1 MPILHCEN
9 GILDRRQRAAL
20 SAVRYVFGLIYSCIN
35 NKLNNNTE
43 ADYKVFN
50 PAAWLGKKI
59 VHWLISEQASASKPL
74 CDFERVRYEIRP
86 CDVLLVEGR
95 SRVAEI
101 IRTVTQSTWSHSAI
115 YIGRIHDIDN
125 HELREQ
131 VQSIYQGSPNEQ
143 LILEAWL
150 GEGTV
155 INPLSKYRGD
165 SIRICRPTGLSRTDA
180 QHVLTY
186 ALAHLGFDYDVRQI
200 LDLARFLF
208 PYSVIPR
215 RWRSSLFE
223 HNAGTPTRSVCSSMI
238 AAAFASVS
246 FPIVPVLQ
254 ERKDGSMR
262 MFARNARLYTPRDF
276 DYSPYFDIIKCPHL
290 DFGHH
295 VSYRNLPWDQKGRI
309 YEGYGENYFPA
320 DEKTHSTVAGNKPVN
335 VGNTLNSANEND
347 VESVITDRL
356 PSKDSQ

>member
-1 MPILHCEN
+1 M
-9 GILDRRQRAAL
+9 
-20 SAVRYVFGLIYSCIN
+20 
-35 NKLNNNTE
+35 
-43 ADYKVFN
+43 FN
-50 PAAWLGKKI
+50 PAAWLGEKI
-59 VHWLISEQASASKPL
+59 VNWLVADKAPAGKPL
-74 CDFERVRYEIRP
+74 CDFERIRYEIRP

-101 IRTVTQSTWSHSAI
+101 IRTITQSTWSHSAI
-115 YIGRIHDIDN
+115 YIGRIHDIDSP
-125 HELREQ
+125 ELREK
-131 VQSIYQGSPNEQ
+131 VLSIYNGDPDEQ

-155 INPLSKYRGD
+155 INPLSKYHSD

-180 QHVLTY
+180 QQVLTY
-186 ALAHLGFDYDVRQI
+186 ALAHLGFEYDVRQI

-246 FPIVPVLQ
+246 FPIVPLLQ
-254 ERKDGSMR
+254 ERKDGSIR

-295 VSYRNLPWDQKGRI
+295 APYRNLPWDQKGRV
-309 YEGYGENYFPA
+309 YDGYGDNHFTSA
-320 DEKTHSTVAGNKPVN
+320 DTLHQPMDSNIPQSMV
-335 VGNTLNSANEND
+335 NTLNSDSENG
-347 VESVITDRL
+347 VEPVISNRL
-356 PSKDSQ
+356 TNKGS